1 MERTYQCSKCKQQ
14 KTIDNFYQKLTT
26 RQSYC
31 IKCNSEY
38 KTKKLNPDDWIFL
51 FCGEGEWMK
60 HYLL

>member
-1 MERTYQCSKCKQQ
+1 MEKKYKCSKCKEQ

-31 IKCNSEY
+31 IKCVHDY
-38 KTKKLNPDDWIFL
+38 KAKKLNPDDWIFL